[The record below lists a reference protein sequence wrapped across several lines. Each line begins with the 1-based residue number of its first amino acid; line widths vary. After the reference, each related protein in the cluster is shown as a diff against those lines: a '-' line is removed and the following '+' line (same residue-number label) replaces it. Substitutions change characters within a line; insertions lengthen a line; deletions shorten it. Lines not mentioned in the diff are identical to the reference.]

1 MASPLED
8 IELQVMEVGDASDP
22 SSQTGESV
30 EGSVSSSSDDEDD
43 LSSQGESDD
52 EISSSEDGSGASSSD
67 GSPAPVATVDK
78 GKQRAGQP
86 PKSILKKDT
95 AKDRTDTASSEDR
108 KPSKNTKHCAR
119 CGRPVKKSYLRKIDR
134 PSNVADEQAVVKNTI
149 HNLEVYATDD
159 PVAVLCD
166 RCGAAA
172 SKLDQYKSIAIEGQ
186 RLVKSP
192 LTRSMSNSY
201 AREVIAREKFLAA
214 LNEKSR
220 RKRSN
225 GKPAATVSFTEP
237 SSSGDTGAQSDDDAS
252 IISSVSRVSIG
263 SLPPPVDG
271 VGAARPRRN
280 FYRAERRHYVRGRWS
295 WDAARERGDLEDYDD
310 SSDPS
315 NAGESSTQGAAQGK
329 SQEKKDDEVSSR
341 GWLDTS
347 GRNVKY
353 YEFYGTPKTK
363 EDKEEEKKEAKKA
376 KSPQWLEPETHT
388 IRRKRK
394 GSVSAEAKYLAKAWC
409 CFPS

>member
-1 MASPLED
+1 MASPPED
-8 IELQVMEVGDASDP
+8 IELQVTEVGDSSDT
-22 SSQTGESV
+22 SSETGEPV
-30 EGSVSSSSDDEDD
+30 EGSASSSSDDEDD
-43 LSSQGESDD
+43 VSSQ
-52 EISSSEDGSGASSSD
+52 ASSSGD
-67 GSPAPVATVDK
+67 SPAPVAAVDK

-86 PKSILKKDT
+86 PKSILKKDK

-108 KPSKNTKHCAR
+108 KPTKDTKHCAR

-134 PSNVADEQAVVKNTI
+134 PSNITNEQAVVKNTI

-159 PVAVLCD
+159 PVAMLCD

-186 RLVKSP
+186 RLVRSP
-192 LTRSMSNSY
+192 LTQTMSKSY

-220 RKRSN
+220 RKQSS
-225 GKPAATVSFTEP
+225 GKPATAATVSFTEP
-237 SSSGDTGAQSDDDAS
+237 SRSGEVGVQSDDAAS
-252 IISSVSRVSIG
+252 VVSSVSRVSIG

-295 WDAARERGDLEDYDD
+295 WDAARDRGDLEDYDD

-315 NAGESSTQGAAQGK
+315 NAGESSAQGAAQGK
-329 SQEKKDDEVSSR
+329 SQEKKDDENSSR

-363 EDKEEEKKEAKKA
+363 EDKEEEKKEKKEAKKA

-394 GSVSAEAKYLAKAWC
+394 GSLSAEAKYLVKAWC
-409 CFPS
+409 CFP